1 MTESLRNVFLN
12 ITTSVKD
19 YKVFFFVLFCFGLSE
34 TGSLYVVQASLE
46 LLASKDLPARHS
58 SSHL

>member
-19 YKVFFFVLFCFGLSE
+19 YKVFFVLFWFGLSE
-34 TGSLYVVQASLE
+34 TGSLCVTQASLE

-58 SSHL
+58 GSHL